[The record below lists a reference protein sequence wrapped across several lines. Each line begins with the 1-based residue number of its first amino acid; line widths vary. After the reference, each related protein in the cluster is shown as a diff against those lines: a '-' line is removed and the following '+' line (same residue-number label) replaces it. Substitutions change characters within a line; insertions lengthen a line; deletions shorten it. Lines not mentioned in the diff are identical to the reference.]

1 MLPLLKPI
9 LSSVVPGARPLMK
22 PQIIAGPQNISASLH
37 QTVVLECVAEGNPL
51 PLVSWSRAD
60 SKPID
65 VHGIKVLG
73 NGNLVI
79 SSVKAHHGGV
89 YLCRATTPR
98 TRNYTIAA
106 ANLTV
111 LGKEAVFTNITT
123 VRYLVFLCSRPEG
136 YVCLMLNES
145 ECHFT
150 VPPSMIEKP
159 ESQTRPRAGTARF
172 SCQAEGMPA
181 ARIKWLKNGEV
192 IHSNGRIKMYNR

>member
-1 MLPLLKPI
+1 
-9 LSSVVPGARPLMK
+9 MK

-37 QTVVLECVAEGNPL
+37 QTIVLECVAEGNPR

-60 SKPID
+60 STPID
-65 VHGIKVLG
+65 VFGVKVLG
-73 NGNLVI
+73 NGNLII
-79 SSVKAHHGGV
+79 SSVKAHHSGV

-111 LGKEAVFTNITT
+111 LGGQIVFTSVTT
-123 VRYLVFLCSRPEG
+123 IVQYLVFLDSRPEG
-136 YVCLMLNES
+136 NVCLILNES

-150 VPPSMIEKP
+150 VPPSMVEKP

-181 ARIKWLKNGEV
+181 PRVKWLKNGEAV
-192 IHSNGRIKMYNR
+192 HSNGRIKMYNR